1 MGILKIKKS
10 PVMNESSRG
19 ILAYSSTA
27 LNDCVDTE
35 NNVAMDITPFKNLL
49 NDMYLQDISRKI
61 RSSVL
66 ARQKQGKFTGQ
77 VAPYGYLKD
86 PADHNHLI
94 VDERYAPVVRR
105 MFDMAFNGKGA
116 KQIRDVLRAEKITRP
131 TAALAETHP
140 GYARFC
146 KTEEDTYN
154 WHHAT
159 VRDILRNPVYK
170 GAVCGQRAPMVSFR
184 SEKRK
189 TGTKADPIIVEGMH
203 EPIVDPEKWETVQ
216 RMTASRKVARKPD
229 DKKYDNIF
237 AGLLKCADCGYNLSV
252 YPKQRKW
259 NDEDINSNF
268 DYHCNHYR
276 VEGKDA
282 CSAHK
287 INASDVHRVVLEDIK
302 RLAAEA
308 LEDDKGMLENIAQ
321 SLGNTEAA
329 ELRRAEKEIKK
340 AQKRLSELDRLFA
353 KLYEDN
359 LNDNISE
366 RNYKQLSA
374 TYEREQ
380 AELETK
386 ISEMNAQLKA
396 NSQNGENAANF
407 VELIKEYSDITELTQ
422 ALLNTLIDRIEVHE
436 PAEIDGEYVQLVDI
450 YYKFVGKLD

>member
-1 MGILKIKKS
+1 MRYI
-10 PVMNESSRG
+10 
-19 ILAYSSTA
+19 A

-66 ARQKQGKFTGQ
+66 ARQGQGKFTGQ
-77 VAPYGYLKD
+77 IAPYGYMKD

-94 VDERYAPVVRR
+94 IDERYAPVVRR
-105 MFDMAFNGKGA
+105 MFDMALNGKGI
-116 KQIRDVLRAEKITRP
+116 KQIQDIFRAEKIPRP
-131 TAALAETHP
+131 TAALAETHA
-140 GYARFC
+140 GYGRFC
-146 KTEEDTYN
+146 ETEKDTCG
-154 WHHAT
+154 WHASS
-159 VRDILRNPVYK
+159 VRAILRNPVYK
-170 GAVCGQRAPMVSFR
+170 GAMQGQRAPKVSFR
-184 SEKRK
+184 SEKRR
-189 TGTKADPIIVEGMH
+189 TGKNTDPIIVEGMH
-203 EPIVDPEKWETVQ
+203 EPIIDPEKWELVQ
-216 RMTASRKVARKPD
+216 RLITSRKPSRNPNSI
-229 DKKYDNIF
+229 KYDNIF
-237 AGLLKCADCGYNLSV
+237 SGLLKCADCGYNMSV
-252 YPKQRKW
+252 YRRQRTW
-259 NDEDINSNF
+259 NDEDFNSNY

-282 CSAHK
+282 CSTHK
-287 INASDVHRVVLEDIK
+287 INASEIHRVVLEDIK

-308 LEDDKGMLENIAQ
+308 LDDDKGMLENIAQ
-321 SLGNTEAA
+321 SLGTTEAA
-329 ELRRAEKEIKK
+329 ELRRSEKEIKK
-340 AQKRLSELDRLFA
+340 AQRRLSELDRLFA

-359 LNDNISE
+359 LNGNISE

-386 ISEMNAQLKA
+386 IDEMNAQLKA

-422 ALLNTLIDRIEVHE
+422 ALLNTLIDRIEIHE
-436 PAEIDGEYVQLVDI
+436 PEEIDGEYVQLVDI